1 MKHLL
6 FFVTIILF
14 LVNSSQTQAQVPG
27 YQGKRFFVE
36 LGGSFFFNLGFPT
49 AQNKGPRSFPF
60 GEHTGHFTLSDRY
73 KLSAY
78 YVFSRKSALKLAYNY
93 QVSGLNT
100 SATTSSL
107 FQSGQDYHNLFYQL
121 HAHDINIGINAYGK
135 SNANLAPLGFYWD
148 FGIRF
153 VFVNGVL
160 RDQRVDYA
168 DNRADNRPYP
178 DQVAPLTH
186 ESFTFMFGV
195 TAMWGYRAVIA
206 DRITFSVGI
215 ETTIFPQY
223 LVIASPISPLPNP
236 FNIANG
242 GSSDELS
249 QYQLQTIRNIQDRYL
264 LGIHISLGALLF

>member
-49 AQNKGPRSFPF
+49 AQNKGPKSFPF
-60 GEHTGHFTLSDRY
+60 QEHTGHFTVSDRY
-73 KLSAY
+73 RLAAH
-78 YVFSRKSALKLAYNY
+78 YVFSRKNTLKLAYNY

-100 SATTSSL
+100 NAFTPSL

-148 FGIRF
+148 LGLRF
-153 VFVNGVL
+153 IFVNGIL

-178 DQVAPLTH
+178 DQVAALTH

-206 DRITFSVGI
+206 DRITFSVGV
-215 ETTIFPQY
+215 EATIFPQY
-223 LVIASPISPLPNP
+223 LVLASPIGPLPNP
-236 FNIANG
+236 FNTSG
-242 GSSDELS
+242 DQLP